1 MRPALGIVTMQIKKM
16 DDSQGPTGRLA
27 HLDGITPI
35 DNATI
40 AALESDARV
49 HRALKAH
56 YQVIDRVTGELLG
69 AYPTL
74 GGASACAALSMLLG
88 REPLIATNKI
98 GKGE

>member
-1 MRPALGIVTMQIKKM
+1 MTKHE
-16 DDSQGPTGRLA
+16 GRLA

-49 HRALKAH
+49 HRAIKAH
-56 YQVIDRVTGELLG
+56 YQVIDRVTGQLLG

-74 GGASACAALSMLLG
+74 GGASACAALSMLDG